1 MTALRLPLALFLTL
15 CTALGWPALPAL
27 AQPET
32 RLERLA
38 RIDDPDA
45 LGVGRFAPDVTLTL
59 LSGERRTL
67 SSFLEGRTGLVIAMT
82 SAGCPVSSKYAP
94 RLAALHR
101 ESGSRQIPVVLVN
114 AVPAE
119 SIDDMRSHV
128 RDSGY
133 LGPYA
138 VDRDLSMAKA
148 LGARTTAEVFLLDA
162 QRRVVYR
169 GAFDDQFGVGSMR
182 STTRRAFL
190 RDAMSALRAGRVPA
204 VRATVAPGCLLDIPD
219 EPSRPAPEAPAAPVD
234 APKAA
239 PAPTYFG
246 SVAAIIERS
255 CVECHRLGGVAPF
268 ALDSFPLING
278 RASMIEAVVRDGIM
292 PPTHRHRSGPGT
304 PAYEGVRELAAADR
318 DELLAWLRAGRP
330 AGEPRPMPRTP
341 PPSPTWRIG
350 PPDSLLITPGVAVS
364 PDEPLAHAR
373 RVLTLDADADR
384 LIQAVELRP
393 VERNSIHHALVWV
406 LPPGS
411 PLPERG
417 AMPPAPEFLGAF
429 GVGDGLIRYAE
440 GEHRRIPAGSL
451 LVVDVYARTMSRA
464 MASSLR
470 LAFRDASAPG
480 REVRSLLVH
489 ADLVDLAPGEG
500 PVRVSASR
508 TLDRAVEVRAM
519 WPQMRW
525 RGESLTLRAVLPDG
539 EERVLLDLPAYD
551 VRWQVRYALRDS
563 LHLPAGTRL
572 LLDATFDNRETHPG
586 NPDPGARVRLG
597 PGIDDE
603 LCLVSLDVI
612 DAE

>member
-1 MTALRLPLALFLTL
+1 MIAS
-15 CTALGWPALPAL
+15 PAL

-38 RIDDPDA
+38 RVDDPDA

-119 SIDDMRSHV
+119 TIDDMRSHV

-138 VDRDLSMAKA
+138 VDRDLSVAKA

-182 STTRRAFL
+182 STARRAFL
-190 RDAMSALRAGRVPA
+190 RDAMVALRAGRAPA

-219 EPSRPAPEAPAAPVD
+219 EPSRPAVEAPAPAIPTD
-234 APKAA
+234 APPAGA
-239 PAPTYFG
+239 APTYFG

-268 ALDSFPLING
+268 ALDSFPLLNG

-292 PPTHRHRSGPGT
+292 PPTHGHRTGPGT
-304 PAYEGVRELAAADR
+304 PAYEGVRDLAAVDR
-318 DELLAWLRAGRP
+318 EELLAWLRAGRP
-330 AGEPRPMPRTP
+330 AGEPRPLPRTP
-341 PPSPTWRIG
+341 PVSPTWRIG

-373 RVLTLDADADR
+373 RVMVLDADADR

-406 LPPGS
+406 LPPGAA
-411 PLPERG
+411 LPER
-417 AMPPAPEFLGAF
+417 AAIPPAPEFLGAF
-429 GVGDGLIRYAE
+429 GIGDGLIRYSE

-464 MASSLR
+464 MSSSLR
-470 LAFRDASAPG
+470 LAFRDAPSPG

-489 ADLVDLAPGEG
+489 ADGVDLAPGEG

-508 TLDRAVEVRAM
+508 TIDRAVEVRAL

-525 RGESLTLRAVLPDG
+525 RGESLTLRAILPDG

-551 VRWQVRYALRDS
+551 VRWQVRYALRDP
-563 LHLPAGTRL
+563 LRLPAGTRL
-572 LLDATFDNRETHPG
+572 LLDATFDNREANPG
-586 NPDPGARVRLG
+586 NPDPSARVRAG

-603 LCLVSLDVI
+603 LCLVALDVI
-612 DAE
+612 DVE